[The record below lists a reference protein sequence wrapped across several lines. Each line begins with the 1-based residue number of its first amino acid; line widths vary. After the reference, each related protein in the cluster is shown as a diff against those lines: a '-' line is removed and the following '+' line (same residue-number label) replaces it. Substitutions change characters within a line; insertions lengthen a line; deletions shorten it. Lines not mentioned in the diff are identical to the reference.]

1 MYKEC
6 FNRNIKDER
15 KLETQITYFWDDLP
29 AILDLILFSYV

>member
-15 KLETQITYFWDDLP
+15 KLETQITFWDDLP
-29 AILDLILFSYV
+29 AILDLIFLSYV